1 MNDRTP
7 HEQLAAI
14 QPQDQAIGSGPVI
27 ELEVA
32 PDFMRMP
39 GVEGPGFQ
47 PVAPLLSPD
56 TAARP
61 ALALADLGAARGI
74 LLSDV
79 LQRDRNNLDIVRL
92 IAACMV
98 IYGHA
103 NAIVPAPLAGGD
115 IVAAWLRFDYSG
127 SVAVKMFFFLSGL
140 VVTNSLLSKQC
151 LMQFTLARIW
161 RIWPALIA
169 VVLVSVCVIG
179 PWVTTLNAAD
189 YWCSAETRDYL
200 FKTLGMHIQF
210 TLPGAFE
217 GQATNAVNG
226 SLWSLP
232 HEVGAYVLLVA
243 AFALGLHRKPL
254 LAIGVTALIF
264 IDPLLPQRL
273 LFSWRQPDTGVDSL
287 APCFAIGALMAMF
300 KHRIRVDWMPV
311 LGLGILFLSFRQTP
325 YAAYL
330 FYGALFFAILYICSR
345 PWMVRWRFAADIS
358 YGVYIWGWP
367 VQQMLAHA
375 FPQMDVNTHR
385 VVAIALSCALGALS
399 WYLLEK
405 PCIAIGQRMYAQ
417 WQRAR
422 AAWPAR

>member
-1 MNDRTP
+1 METVNERAP
-7 HEQLAAI
+7 QAQFAGI
-14 QPQDQAIGSGPVI
+14 QAKNQ
-27 ELEVA
+27 A
-32 PDFMRMP
+32 PDLRQVTDLP
-39 GVEGPGFQ
+39 TPSDGAGLPA
-47 PVAPLLSPD
+47 APLLTPD
-56 TAARP
+56 TAVRHAP
-61 ALALADLGAARGI
+61 SLADMGTTRGV

-115 IVAAWLRFDYSG
+115 IVARWLLFDYSG
-127 SVAVKMFFFLSGL
+127 GLAVKVFFFLSGL

-151 LMQFTLARIW
+151 LVQFTLARIW

-169 VVLVSVCVIG
+169 VVVVSVCVIG
-179 PWVTTLNAAD
+179 PLTTSLSAAE
-189 YWCSAETRDYL
+189 YWRSAETRNYL
-200 FKTLGMHIQF
+200 LKTLAMYIQF
-210 TLPGAFE
+210 TLPGVFE
-217 GQATNAVNG
+217 GQTTNAVNG

-232 HEVGAYVLLVA
+232 YEVGAYVLLAA

-254 LAIGVTALIF
+254 LAMGVTALIL
-264 IDPLLPQRL
+264 IDPFLPQRL
-273 LFSWRQPDTGVDSL
+273 LFSWRQPSTGVDPL
-287 APCFAIGALMAMF
+287 APCFAIGALMALL

-311 LGLGILFLSFRQTP
+311 LGLGILFVAFRQAP

-330 FYGALFFAILYICSR
+330 FYGALFFAILYLCSR
-345 PWMVRWRFAADIS
+345 SWMIRWRFAADIS

-375 FPQMDVNTHR
+375 FPQMGVNTHR
-385 VVAIALSCALGALS
+385 VVAIALACALGALS

-422 AAWPAR
+422 AAWTARWRAL

>member
-1 MNDRTP
+1 METVKERIAQAQFADKQAKHQAPGSRHVTDLQTP
-7 HEQLAAI
+7 CDSAGQ
-14 QPQDQAIGSGPVI
+14 
-27 ELEVA
+27 
-32 PDFMRMP
+32 R
-39 GVEGPGFQ
+39 
-47 PVAPLLSPD
+47 VAPLPAPD
-56 TAARP
+56 TASRHAP
-61 ALALADLGAARGI
+61 PVADIGATRGI

-79 LQRDRNNLDIVRL
+79 LRRDHNNLDIVRL

-115 IVAAWLRFDYSG
+115 IVARWLLFDYSG
-127 SVAVKMFFFLSGL
+127 GLAVKVFFFLSGL

-151 LMQFTLARIW
+151 LVQFTLARVW

-169 VVLVSVCVIG
+169 VVVISVCVIG
-179 PWVTTLNAAD
+179 PLTTSLNAAD
-189 YWCSAETRDYL
+189 YWRSAETRSYL
-200 FKTLGMHIQF
+200 LKTLAMYIQF
-210 TLPGAFE
+210 TLPGVFE
-217 GQATNAVNG
+217 GQTDRAVNG

-232 HEVGAYVLLVA
+232 YEVGAYVLLAA
-243 AFALGLHRKPL
+243 AFALGLHRRPL
-254 LAIGVTALIF
+254 LAMGVTALIL
-264 IDPLLPQRL
+264 IDPFLPQRL
-273 LFSWRQPDTGVDSL
+273 LFSWRQPSPGVDLL
-287 APCFAIGALMAMF
+287 APCFAIGALMAVF
-300 KHRIRVDWMPV
+300 KDRMRVDWMPA

-345 PWMVRWRFAADIS
+345 SWMVRWRFAADIS

-375 FPQMDVNTHR
+375 FPEMGVNTHR
-385 VVAIALSCALGALS
+385 VVAIALACALGALS

-422 AAWPAR
+422 AAWLAR